1 MNSLVILETLR
12 VWQQYNM
19 TFTQFVSFVS
29 SREPPIEPHMSDQ
42 QFLRCLHLVDK
53 EQASDITYCTAK
65 CKNIS
70 CPRHSSRATK
80 VVSWA
85 DFSKTCANYKRK

>member
-1 MNSLVILETLR
+1 MNADEISLTKRELIQEVSR

-29 SREPPIEPHMSDQ
+29 SREPSIEPHMSDQ

-53 EQASDITYCTAK
+53 EK
-65 CKNIS
+65 
-70 CPRHSSRATK
+70 
-80 VVSWA
+80 
-85 DFSKTCANYKRK
+85 SK

>member
-1 MNSLVILETLR
+1 MSPLVILETLR

-53 EQASDITYCTAK
+53 EKD
-65 CKNIS
+65 
-70 CPRHSSRATK
+70 R
-80 VVSWA
+80 
-85 DFSKTCANYKRK
+85 

>member
-1 MNSLVILETLR
+1 MSPLVILETLR
-12 VWQQYNM
+12 VWQQYPM

-53 EQASDITYCTAK
+53 EKD
-65 CKNIS
+65 
-70 CPRHSSRATK
+70 R
-80 VVSWA
+80 
-85 DFSKTCANYKRK
+85 

>member
-1 MNSLVILETLR
+1 MNPLVILETLR

-53 EQASDITYCTAK
+53 EPERTLVVDI
-65 CKNIS
+65 
-70 CPRHSSRATK
+70 
-80 VVSWA
+80 
-85 DFSKTCANYKRK
+85 

>member
-42 QFLRCLHLVDK
+42 QFLRCLRLVDK
-53 EQASDITYCTAK
+53 EPERTLVEQQTMTTEEMKSYNEVIRKLSVPTG
-65 CKNIS
+65 
-70 CPRHSSRATK
+70 RH
-80 VVSWA
+80 
-85 DFSKTCANYKRK
+85 FEL

>member
-1 MNSLVILETLR
+1 MNPLVILETLR

-19 TFTQFVSFVS
+19 TFTQFISFVS

-53 EQASDITYCTAK
+53 EPERKLAEQEV
-65 CKNIS
+65 
-70 CPRHSSRATK
+70 TK
-80 VVSWA
+80 
-85 DFSKTCANYKRK
+85 

>member
-53 EQASDITYCTAK
+53 EPERALVEQETMTQEEMKSYNKVIRKLSVPTG
-65 CKNIS
+65 
-70 CPRHSSRATK
+70 RHLEL
-80 VVSWA
+80 
-85 DFSKTCANYKRK
+85 

>member
-1 MNSLVILETLR
+1 MSPLVILETLR
-12 VWQQYNM
+12 VWQQYPM

-53 EQASDITYCTAK
+53 EPERRLAEQEVIK
-65 CKNIS
+65 
-70 CPRHSSRATK
+70 
-80 VVSWA
+80 
-85 DFSKTCANYKRK
+85 